1 MAEMRNTYTPDYV
14 IHPGE
19 YLEEILEARG
29 IKKRDFAERA
39 GLSVKSVSQIIN
51 RKALYSPDVALTFEK
66 ILDVNA
72 ELWMNMAESYQ
83 LFQARRKDEERL
95 KNEYTR
101 QWLRRFPT
109 ADLKRLGVLPATRR
123 VEVLAD
129 SLLRFLGVSDPHTW
143 EEYNLKRVVLYRK
156 SSRFTESDEST
167 AVWLH
172 IATKEAEK
180 IETVVFRKD
189 AFRTVL
195 DEIRTLTVL
204 PAEHFLPRIRELCA
218 SAGVAFVTV
227 PELKHTHISGAACWI
242 SQNKAMIAAILRYKT
257 NDHFW
262 FTFFHEAAHIL
273 LHGKKPIFLDAERGS
288 AEGEQENEA
297 DSYACAFLIPTEE
310 YMAFV
315 GRGQFYPD
323 HIRDFA
329 GRIGI
334 HPGIVVGRLQHDGL
348 IPYSWHN
355 DLKEKCCGDEAS

>member
-1 MAEMRNTYTPDYV
+1 MRNTYTPDYV

-19 YLEEILEARG
+19 YLEEVLEARR

-51 RKALYSPDVALTFEK
+51 GKALYSPDVSLTFEK
-66 ILDVNA
+66 ILDVKA

-83 LFQARRKDEERL
+83 LFQARKKDEERL

-101 QWLRRFPT
+101 QWLRRFPI
-109 ADLKRLGVLPATRR
+109 ADLKRLGVLPNTKRN
-123 VEVLAD
+123 EVLAD
-129 SLLRFLGVSDPHTW
+129 SLLRFLGVSNPRTW
-143 EEYNLKRVVLYRK
+143 EEYNLKRAVLYRK
-156 SSRFTESDEST
+156 SSRFIESDEAT

-172 IATKEAEK
+172 LAGKEADK
-180 IETVVFRKD
+180 IKTEVFRKD
-189 AFRTVL
+189 VFRTVL
-195 DEIRTLTVL
+195 EEIRTLTVL
-204 PAEHFLPRIRELCA
+204 PAEQFFPRIRELCA

-227 PELKHTHISGAACWI
+227 PELKHTHISGTALWI
-242 SQNKAMIAAILRYKT
+242 NQNKAMIAASLRYKT

-297 DSYACAFLIPTEE
+297 DSHACEFLIPTEE
-310 YMAFV
+310 YKAFV
-315 GRGQFYPD
+315 ERDQFYPD
-323 HIRDFA
+323 HIQDFA

-348 IPYSWHN
+348 ISYSWHN
-355 DLKEKCCGDEAS
+355 DLKEKCRGGDAG